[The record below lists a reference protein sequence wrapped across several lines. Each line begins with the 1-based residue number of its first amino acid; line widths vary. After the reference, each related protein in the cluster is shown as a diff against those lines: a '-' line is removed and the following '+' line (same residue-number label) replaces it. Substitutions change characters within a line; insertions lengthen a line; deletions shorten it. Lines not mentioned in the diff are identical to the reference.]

1 MKRFVIGDIHGG
13 FRAMKQVLERA
24 NFDPEKDM
32 LIGLGDYAD
41 GWPDVYEVVAYLM
54 KLPNFKGVIANHD
67 VWLLDFLTYGATPHI
82 WISQGGQASFD
93 SYKGFLYEANAELH
107 RKFLASLPYYLE
119 IDDKLFVH
127 GGVYVSNNGVELRA
141 FSNEDLIWDRSL
153 FRNTVSKIIY
163 GRGVWDDFDGDNLS
177 PYKEVY
183 IGHTTTQMADP
194 TFKPMS
200 YGGIYLLD
208 QGGGWDGKLTVMDI
222 DTKEYWQS
230 DFVPEL
236 YPEVKGRG

>member
-1 MKRFVIGDIHGG
+1 
-13 FRAMKQVLERA
+13 MKQVLERA

-41 GWPDVYEVVAYLM
+41 GWPDVYEVVGYLM
-54 KLPNFKGVIANHD
+54 KLPNFKGVLGNHD

-127 GGVYVSNNGVELRA
+127 GGVYMDDEGVNIRA
-141 FSNEDLIWDRSL
+141 FNSEQMMWDRSL
-153 FRNTVSKIIY
+153 FTNIIHKIVT
-163 GRGVWDDFDGDNLS
+163 GKGKWMGFDQGSTD
-177 PYKEVY
+177 PYKEIY
-183 IGHTTTQMADP
+183 IGHTTTQRADP
-194 TFKPMS
+194 TFKPIS
-200 YGGIYLLD
+200 CDGVYLLD

-236 YPEVKGRG
+236 YPEIKGRM